1 MRRKKVLALVLTLA
15 LALSVAAGAAFT
27 DQKQIKNTEAV
38 DMCVALNIISGYPD
52 GSYKPGG
59 NITRAEFTKMLCVAL
74 NGGKEP
80 TLGTAVKSTF
90 TDVRTSANSAWAEK
104 YIESCVSQ
112 GIVSGIGG
120 GKFAPNNN
128 VTGSEAAKMLLVA
141 LGYKSENEGFTGS
154 AWEVNVNVVA
164 TSKGLYEDLEGI
176 DTSKALTRDNAAQMV
191 WNALKAY
198 MVSYVN
204 EFSTVNGQL
213 VATQK
218 VADKT
223 NSNGDKVTLMYDKYS
238 AIDNEY
244 GVMTGF
250 TYNSD
255 KDEWTYEFNQWKVTD
270 SNKVYDK
277 TFTSSTDYTDLFG
290 QTVKV
295 IYDKKTNGDVNNVY
309 GMFAKDAVV
318 VATGI
323 VGDLDTVS
331 DNDKKVKLDGTEYK
345 TDKALSQTDVTVFH
359 NGTLSSSVKEPANLS
374 ALIAVYKDKA
384 AYSVKLIDDD
394 NNGKVDTVVIVPTIV
409 EKVTYVGSARV
420 TAGQS
425 YKFDDC
431 NIYKGIAKGDFAVIV
446 KAAFTATDEDTL
458 TKAELVKGDVT
469 GVKTGK
475 VKVDGKWY
483 TLTNGAKAPEVGD
496 TVQMAVV
503 GSFAYDVD
511 TTVGASKDILLISMA
526 KKPNNDLN
534 YDYTID
540 ARAYF
545 PDGTNAK
552 ITVDKIAGNDVTK
565 NDELTENVMYT
576 YSKDKDGNY
585 ELKLVGPNNLAGAD
599 SYTTGAYSAANDTI
613 GGKKIADNAVIFVVS
628 KDDNKIKVKTGK
640 AVKDWATTTKATV
653 KGALVDEINSLDY
666 ITYAAL
672 YVDGKQPSASGDLL
686 YAYLTADCY
695 QTKVDGD
702 KVTAYEV
709 WNGTKDVVLYE
720 DSTTNAGKF
729 EAGTAIAYREDGSY
743 IKDISTLKAF
753 SIKGF
758 DGKSEGDIDLVP
770 VVGSAASYTLDKD
783 CVVLA
788 INDKDIKGVEGNL
801 ASVSLAQ
808 KNAAGDYIPNA
819 YIAIND
825 KGKIAA
831 IVYDEQGQ
839 LDEYSYMDKNTL
851 TTYAVAKATLNAN
864 DFTGCKIQTTSNSNN
879 VVVVSIIKEDDSMFA
894 SNGKEFKLD
903 VVSAG
908 KTTTLEGVKSADGK
922 TISFTFTATADVTS
936 MTAHKGFL

>member
-1 MRRKKVLALVLTLA
+1 MPVYKTKRFLVLYTHSLRKKVLALVLTLA

-52 GSYKPGG
+52 GSYKPEG

-384 AYSVKLIDDD
+384 A
-394 NNGKVDTVVIVPTIV
+394 
-409 EKVTYVGSARV
+409 
-420 TAGQS
+420 
-425 YKFDDC
+425 
-431 NIYKGIAKGDFAVIV
+431 
-446 KAAFTATDEDTL
+446 
-458 TKAELVKGDVT
+458 
-469 GVKTGK
+469 
-475 VKVDGKWY
+475 
-483 TLTNGAKAPEVGD
+483 
-496 TVQMAVV
+496 
-503 GSFAYDVD
+503 
-511 TTVGASKDILLISMA
+511 
-526 KKPNNDLN
+526 
-534 YDYTID
+534 
-540 ARAYF
+540 
-545 PDGTNAK
+545 
-552 ITVDKIAGNDVTK
+552 
-565 NDELTENVMYT
+565 
-576 YSKDKDGNY
+576 
-585 ELKLVGPNNLAGAD
+585 
-599 SYTTGAYSAANDTI
+599 
-613 GGKKIADNAVIFVVS
+613 
-628 KDDNKIKVKTGK
+628 
-640 AVKDWATTTKATV
+640 
-653 KGALVDEINSLDY
+653 
-666 ITYAAL
+666 
-672 YVDGKQPSASGDLL
+672 
-686 YAYLTADCY
+686 
-695 QTKVDGD
+695 
-702 KVTAYEV
+702 
-709 WNGTKDVVLYE
+709 
-720 DSTTNAGKF
+720 
-729 EAGTAIAYREDGSY
+729 
-743 IKDISTLKAF
+743 
-753 SIKGF
+753 
-758 DGKSEGDIDLVP
+758 
-770 VVGSAASYTLDKD
+770 
-783 CVVLA
+783 
-788 INDKDIKGVEGNL
+788 
-801 ASVSLAQ
+801 
-808 KNAAGDYIPNA
+808 
-819 YIAIND
+819 
-825 KGKIAA
+825 
-831 IVYDEQGQ
+831 
-839 LDEYSYMDKNTL
+839 
-851 TTYAVAKATLNAN
+851 
-864 DFTGCKIQTTSNSNN
+864 
-879 VVVVSIIKEDDSMFA
+879 
-894 SNGKEFKLD
+894 
-903 VVSAG
+903 
-908 KTTTLEGVKSADGK
+908 
-922 TISFTFTATADVTS
+922 
-936 MTAHKGFL
+936 